1 MSPPMEGL
9 IPSDLFLFIGSSRS
23 LFLVSNIFK
32 SAITVKEASFQKQE
46 ATLERRFSRYIY

>member
-1 MSPPMEGL
+1 MEGL